1 MAAGDEP
8 PPYSGRTRLPHNC
21 GKTQPR
27 TRKLTMNKR
36 QRRHLILGL
45 VALMLALVP
54 GTAFAAV
61 DIEFGTDPPAEEV
74 IPEHGP
80 VISTIRVV
88 DNGQPVAN
96 AVVEVS
102 VTNPTVSPLFST
114 DMPMVEGKPLGRL
127 VLAAPEGEATFNWLW
142 PIRGDYSVVITARP
156 AEGSTAFEPVTK
168 EFTYHVDENPAKRNN
183 LIILLVILIGFGL
196 LSGFVL
202 GRSSVRVGGQ
212 A

>member
-1 MAAGDEP
+1 MAAGDKP
-8 PPYSGRTRLPHNC
+8 PCYSGSTGISHNC
-21 GKTQPR
+21 GKTQTR

-36 QRRHLILGL
+36 QWRHLILGL

-80 VISTIRVV
+80 VISTVRVV

-114 DMPMVEGKPLGRL
+114 DMPTVEGKPLGRL

-168 EFTYHVDENPAKRNN
+168 EFSYQVSENPTKRNN

>member
-1 MAAGDEP
+1 MAAGDKP
-8 PPYSGRTRLPHNC
+8 PRYSGSTGISHNC

-27 TRKLTMNKR
+27 TRKLTMNKK
-36 QRRHLILGL
+36 QWRHFILGL

-114 DMPMVEGKPLGRL
+114 DMPMVEGQPLGRL

-168 EFTYHVDENPAKRNN
+168 EFSYQVSENPTKRNN

>member
-1 MAAGDEP
+1 M
-8 PPYSGRTRLPHNC
+8 
-21 GKTQPR
+21 KTIRWRQ
-27 TRKLTMNKR
+27 LT
-36 QRRHLILGL
+36 IGL

-80 VISTIRVV
+80 VISTVRVV
-88 DNGQPVAN
+88 QDGQPVAN
-96 AVVEVS
+96 AVVEIS

-114 DMPMVEGKPLGRL
+114 DMPMVEGRPLGRL
-127 VLAAPEGEATFNWLW
+127 VLAAPEGETTFNWLW

-183 LIILLVILIGFGL
+183 LIILLVVLVAFGL

>member
-1 MAAGDEP
+1 MAAGDKP
-8 PPYSGRTRLPHNC
+8 PRYSGRTGLPHNC
-21 GKTQPR
+21 GKTQTR

-36 QRRHLILGL
+36 QWRHLILGL

-114 DMPMVEGKPLGRL
+114 DMPMVEGQPLGRL

-168 EFTYHVDENPAKRNN
+168 EFSYQVSENPTKRNN

>member
-1 MAAGDEP
+1 
-8 PPYSGRTRLPHNC
+8 
-21 GKTQPR
+21 
-27 TRKLTMNKR
+27 MNKR
-36 QRRHLILGL
+36 QWRHLILGL
-45 VALMLALVP
+45 VVLMLALVP

-80 VISTIRVV
+80 VISTVRVV

-168 EFTYHVDENPAKRNN
+168 EFSYQVSENPTKRNN